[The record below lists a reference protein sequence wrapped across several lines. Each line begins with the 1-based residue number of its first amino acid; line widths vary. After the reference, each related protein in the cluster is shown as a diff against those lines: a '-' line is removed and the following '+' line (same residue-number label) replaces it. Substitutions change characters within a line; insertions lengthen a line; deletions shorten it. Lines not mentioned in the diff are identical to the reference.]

1 MKQVVTFILFIFGVF
16 FISCLFINTKC
27 FARFPQTQTINVAQT
42 KTVLKFATE
51 ATYPPFE
58 YFTPEGKIQG
68 FDIDVMNAVCKEI
81 GVTCTITHQP
91 FDSLIPSLKLGKFD
105 AIIAAMAITP
115 ERAKQV
121 DFTNPYYIDTVHF
134 VAAKKSKL
142 IISNAGLQGKIIGV
156 QGGTTFQHYVQD
168 MYGNIVK
175 IKPYESNEQGLLDL
189 KNGRIDAYFCDTP
202 FITQWLERDNNDK
215 DYTIVGKPIESQKYF
230 GSGNGIAVKK
240 GNKELLD
247 ALNKA
252 IAKLKADGTLK
263 KLEQEYFGTK

>member
-1 MKQVVTFILFIFGVF
+1 VLCISF
-16 FISCLFINTKC
+16 FTINTQC
-27 FARFPQTQTINVAQT
+27 FARFPQTETIGFSQT
-42 KTVLKFATE
+42 KTIIKFATE

-81 GVTCTITHQP
+81 GATCTITHQP

-105 AIIAAMAITP
+105 AIIAAMAITDK
-115 ERAKQV
+115 RAKQV

-142 IISNAGLQGKIIGV
+142 VISNDGLKGKAIGV
-156 QGGTTFQHYVQD
+156 QGGTTFQQYVKD
-168 MYGNIVK
+168 IYGNIVK

-202 FITQWLERDNNDK
+202 FITQWLKKGNNK

-252 IAKLKADGTLK
+252 IVKLKADGTLK
-263 KLEQEYFGTK
+263 KLEQKYFGTEK

>member
-1 MKQVVTFILFIFGVF
+1 MNQLKKIFIL
-16 FISCLFINTKC
+16 ISCVFGIIISTNCIAKITNIN
-27 FARFPQTQTINVAQT
+27 
-42 KTVLKFATE
+42 FATE

-58 YFTPEGKIQG
+58 YFTPNGKIQG

-81 GVTCTITHQP
+81 GAACTITHQP

-105 AIIAAMAITP
+105 AVIAALAITA

-142 IISNAGLQGKIIGV
+142 VISNDGLKGKIIGV
-156 QGGTTFQHYVQD
+156 QGGTTFQKYIKD
-168 MYGNIVK
+168 IYGNIVK

-189 KNGRIDAYFCDTP
+189 KNERIDAYFCDTP
-202 FITQWLERDNNDK
+202 FIMQWFKKGNDK
-215 DYTIVGKPIESQKYF
+215 DYAIVGKPIENQKYF
-230 GSGNGIAVKK
+230 GDGNGIAVKK
-240 GNKELLD
+240 GNKKLLG

-252 IAKLKADGTLK
+252 IAKLKANGTLK
-263 KLEQEYFGTK
+263 KLEQKYFDAEQS

>member
-1 MKQVVTFILFIFGVF
+1 MKQLVTFTLGIL
-16 FISCLFINTKC
+16 FISCLLVNTKC
-27 FARFPQTQTINVAQT
+27 FARFSQTKVVNVAQT

-68 FDIDVMNAVCKEI
+68 FDIDVMNTVCKKI
-81 GVTCTITHQP
+81 GATCTITHQP

-105 AIIAAMAITP
+105 AIIAAIAITAK
-115 ERAKQV
+115 RAKQV

-142 IISNAGLQGKIIGV
+142 VISKTGLKGKAVGV

-189 KNGRIDAYFCDTP
+189 KNDRIDAYFCDTP
-202 FITQWLERDNNDK
+202 FIMQWLKKGNDK
-215 DYTIVGKPIESQKYF
+215 DYAIVGKPIESQKYF

-240 GNKELLD
+240 DNKELLE

-263 KLEQEYFGTK
+263 ELEQKYFGTK